1 MLSDNHWI
9 VPTIAGE
16 YRVNK
21 PPTMGWFIAASMMVF
36 QSKAEWVA
44 RLPAMLAGVGTCL
57 LLASMTTR
65 HLGRRVGLLT
75 GLLTATSLFVL
86 TQARL
91 SEADMPLVM
100 FVVLAFWV
108 ISRFI
113 HQAEVGKTELAAAAP
128 VVGWSVM
135 FFFAVGMSFLLKG
148 VGPIFVLPA
157 AVVYAGLARDRQAWR
172 IMIHPAGLVLFIVML
187 VAWPTAAYYT
197 HPQIV
202 DAWNREIIQR
212 VTGSLG
218 ETLGKGDPFFLY
230 LYTIPML
237 LLPWFPLTVIGAVA
251 AVKRQWFRHRFGLL
265 LLCWFGVGF
274 VLLHFNSW
282 KHLHYSMPIL
292 PACMPAAGVGL
303 VLLLRYNYAQKKP
316 RHLLTTVAILLTC
329 GIAAAVFRFQKFPG
343 ATDIAILIGLLGIG
357 AAVLPWLEH
366 KRWLKLQIAWMFAL
380 AWLIVAGVF
389 WRVVPHHDA
398 YRSSAELARR
408 VNEIVPKTMPVTLFG
423 LGEHHIA
430 YYLDRPMRRIDD
442 LTRGS
447 DVAALPRPAYVLA
460 EALAEPLLEKVA
472 RVEALDKRH
481 ALGKREAEA
490 NRVKLY
496 IIR

>member
-157 AVVYAGLARDRQAWR
+157 AVVYAGLA
-172 IMIHPAGLVLFIVML
+172 
-187 VAWPTAAYYT
+187 
-197 HPQIV
+197 
-202 DAWNREIIQR
+202 
-212 VTGSLG
+212 
-218 ETLGKGDPFFLY
+218 
-230 LYTIPML
+230 
-237 LLPWFPLTVIGAVA
+237 
-251 AVKRQWFRHRFGLL
+251 
-265 LLCWFGVGF
+265 
-274 VLLHFNSW
+274 
-282 KHLHYSMPIL
+282 
-292 PACMPAAGVGL
+292 
-303 VLLLRYNYAQKKP
+303 
-316 RHLLTTVAILLTC
+316 
-329 GIAAAVFRFQKFPG
+329 
-343 ATDIAILIGLLGIG
+343 
-357 AAVLPWLEH
+357 
-366 KRWLKLQIAWMFAL
+366 
-380 AWLIVAGVF
+380 
-389 WRVVPHHDA
+389 
-398 YRSSAELARR
+398 
-408 VNEIVPKTMPVTLFG
+408 
-423 LGEHHIA
+423 
-430 YYLDRPMRRIDD
+430 
-442 LTRGS
+442 
-447 DVAALPRPAYVLA
+447 
-460 EALAEPLLEKVA
+460 
-472 RVEALDKRH
+472 
-481 ALGKREAEA
+481 
-490 NRVKLY
+490 
-496 IIR
+496 